1 MIPFDVLKTN
11 KSIKSIYITNNN
23 IKNNITNENCV
34 FLPYKNV
41 RDNKT
46 RILIVHRCKVCEL
59 IAGRAKRKTIQ
70 MILSLE

>member
-11 KSIKSIYITNNN
+11 KSIKSIYITNN
-23 IKNNITNENCV
+23 ITNITNENCV

-41 RDNKT
+41 LDNKT